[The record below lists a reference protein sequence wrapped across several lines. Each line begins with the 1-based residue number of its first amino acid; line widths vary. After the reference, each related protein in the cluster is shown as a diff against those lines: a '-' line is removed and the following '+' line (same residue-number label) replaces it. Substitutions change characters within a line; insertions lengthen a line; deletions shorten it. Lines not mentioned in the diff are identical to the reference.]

1 MACGSGGLGPPSK
14 TSENGAR
21 PPGSLGISV
30 TSTSSAT
37 NASDMRKSCP
47 RSASKSE
54 AVRVSRCGMARILG
68 QRITRVRVVS
78 VHCSIV
84 STGSVS
90 DDPSM
95 SAPLPVIEVNTQVG
109 SLVAH
114 RDDEVITAN
123 LIRWG
128 VWEARET
135 QFLRA
140 VLRPGDTFVD
150 VGAKIGYFS
159 VLAAGRVGSAGYV
172 IAFEPE
178 PRNLELLH
186 MNLARHGVQ
195 ANATVFPLAAYS
207 RPCQLP
213 LATNEANRGDH
224 VLAPHASTGLEV
236 RCVRLDDVLPR
247 SVDVIKIDTQGF
259 DHDVVAGLSQTIAAN
274 PALVILTELSL
285 TKLGDRGIDVDEVLA
300 GHIARGF

>member
-1 MACGSGGLGPPSK
+1 
-14 TSENGAR
+14 
-21 PPGSLGISV
+21 
-30 TSTSSAT
+30 
-37 NASDMRKSCP
+37 
-47 RSASKSE
+47 
-54 AVRVSRCGMARILG
+54 
-68 QRITRVRVVS
+68 
-78 VHCSIV
+78 
-84 STGSVS
+84 
-90 DDPSM
+90 M
-95 SAPLPVIEVNTQVG
+95 SAPLPVIQVDTQAG
-109 SLVAH
+109 SLLAH

-135 QFLRA
+135 QFLRTL
-140 VLRPGDTFVD
+140 LRPGDTFVD
-150 VGAKIGYFS
+150 VGANIGYFS
-159 VLAAGRVGSAGYV
+159 VLAAGCIGSSGYV

-207 RPCQLP
+207 RPCQMA

-224 VLAPHASTGLEV
+224 ALAPHRSTGLEV

-274 PALVILTELSL
+274 PALVVLTELSL
-285 TKLGDRGIDVDEVLA
+285 TKLGDRGIDVDEVVA
-300 GHIARGF
+300 GYLARGFGIEALDPSGTPFPLAAADVVPHCEATAPEEVSLVLRRTR